1 MSTLIYTSPDG
12 NNVATMS
19 PPNPKAVPAGVE
31 YEVVSS
37 ELTLPGDNIFYMA
50 WRWEGKGKPVL
61 EDLEVSKE
69 IAIAQMRQ
77 QTLQDTNEIATDL
90 FFDETVV
97 RTAEDV
103 KATCLDTEAAV
114 KACTDTYSVKLLLC
128 AFMDWDE
135 PGQPRVE
142 VLKDKGVKAAA
153 KLRAKIADIRREIH
167 WRIVKAQRKQEL
179 LTGRPSTMPASEKSL
194 AKK

>member
-1 MSTLIYTSPDG
+1 MSTLIYTNPDG

-31 YEVVSS
+31 YEVVSN

-77 QTLQDTNEIATDL
+77 QTLEDSKEIATDL
-90 FFDETVV
+90 FFDDEVV
-97 RTAEDV
+97 RTA
-103 KATCLDTEAAV
+103 
-114 KACTDTYSVKLLLC
+114 
-128 AFMDWDE
+128 
-135 PGQPRVE
+135 
-142 VLKDKGVKAAA
+142 
-153 KLRAKIADIRREIH
+153 
-167 WRIVKAQRKQEL
+167 
-179 LTGRPSTMPASEKSL
+179 
-194 AKK
+194 